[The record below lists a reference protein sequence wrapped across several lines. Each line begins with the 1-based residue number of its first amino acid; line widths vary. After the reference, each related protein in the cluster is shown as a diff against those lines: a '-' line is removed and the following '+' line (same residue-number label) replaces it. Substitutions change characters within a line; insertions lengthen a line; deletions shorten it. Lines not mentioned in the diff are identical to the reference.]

1 KSAETSPLVVFE
13 NIKGC
18 SPKCLRMLLEN
29 ISGLSVSEDFTV
41 EVIPEMNVAVVTFIQ
56 SIDTEEFVKK
66 CSQNKRVKEFKMTA
80 RLLELTQSIKAE
92 NIPDSVST
100 DYITVYFESVR
111 NGGGPVS
118 DVQLFPEEN
127 SAIITFCDHKGNA

>member
-1 KSAETSPLVVFE
+1 KSAETSPSVVFE
-13 NIKGC
+13 NIQGC

-29 ISGLSVSEDFTV
+29 ISGLTVDDDFTV
-41 EVIPEMNVAVVTFIQ
+41 EVIPEINVAIATFIK

-92 NIPDSVST
+92 NIPDSIST
-100 DYITVYFESVR
+100 DYITVYFESAR
-111 NGGGPVS
+111 NGGGSVS